1 MNIAVIFAGGTGQRM
16 RAGAVPKQFLEYQ
29 GKPILVYTL
38 ERFQHHPEIDGIVV
52 VMLPDW
58 IDHTEKLIDKYGLNK
73 VAAVIPGD
81 ETGFLSRY
89 NGVMKAAELYPE
101 DSVLLIHDGVRPLID
116 ADTISRNIASVKQFG
131 SAITVAPAIETIA
144 VKGEDGEVGRI
155 IDRSLCQM
163 ARAPQSFLLKDLADA
178 HRRAKDENLT
188 DIIDTAFLMQHYG
201 YTLKTVEGKPDN
213 IKITTPI
220 DFYLFGAYLE
230 ARKNGYYF

>member
-1 MNIAVIFAGGTGQRM
+1 MNVTMIFAGGTGQRM
-16 RAGAVPKQFLEYQ
+16 QSSSVPKQFLEYV

-38 ERFQHHPEIDGIVV
+38 EQFQHHPQIDGIIV

-58 IDHTEKLIDKYGLNK
+58 IEHTWELVKKYQLDK
-73 VAAVIPGD
+73 VAAVIPGG
-81 ETGFLSRY
+81 ETGFLSRC
-89 NGVMKAAELYPE
+89 NGVKKAAELYPE

-144 VKGEDGEVGRI
+144 VKGKNGEVGQI

-163 ARAPQSFLLKDLADA
+163 ARAPQSFFLKDLTQA
-178 HRRAKDENLT
+178 HRKAKAEGLT
-188 DIIDTAFLMQHYG
+188 DMIDTAFLMQHYG
-201 YTLKTVEGKPDN
+201 HTLKTVEGKLDN

-220 DFYLFGAYLE
+220 DFYLFGAYIE
-230 ARKNGYYF
+230 ARENGYYF

>member
-1 MNIAVIFAGGTGQRM
+1 MNIAIIFAGGTGQRM
-16 RAGAVPKQFLEYQ
+16 QSSSVPKQFLEYA

-38 ERFQHHPEIDGIVV
+38 EQFQHHPEIDGIVV

-58 IDHTEKLIDKYGLNK
+58 IDYTRKLIDKYELNK
-73 VAAVIPGD
+73 VAAVISGG

-89 NGVMKAAELYPE
+89 NGVVKAAELYPE
-101 DSVLLIHDGVRPLID
+101 NSVLLIHDGVRPLID

-144 VKGEDGEVGRI
+144 VKGEKGEVGKI